1 MQISSFLTLSKQTAL
16 TRQIE
21 VTANNLAN
29 ASTNG
34 YRRTAIHF
42 NSMMQQPNTTDL
54 IAYPFEAETYVDFT
68 EAAIQDTNNPLDL
81 SILGNSHA
89 FFVVEKDGE
98 RRLTRNGNFQLGQN
112 GTLQTTIGETVLGD
126 GDQPIR
132 LNPSAQQYFIGP
144 DGTIFSDA
152 DRSGRVRVVQRRD
165 NTPLTRVGSAAFR
178 LVEGAVEE
186 TTNFTVQ
193 GGRIESANVVP
204 VLEMTLLVEA
214 SRHYEMLQQVL
225 QMEDE
230 RQSSAIDK
238 IPSA

>member
-1 MQISSFLTLSKQTAL
+1 MQISSFLTLSKQSAL

-42 NSMMQQPNTTDL
+42 NSMMQQPNTTDVV
-54 IAYPFEAETYVDFT
+54 AYPFETETYVDFT

-81 SILGNSHA
+81 SILGNSQA

-98 RRLTRNGNFQLGQN
+98 RRLTRNGNFQLGPN
-112 GTLQTTIGETVLGD
+112 GALQTMTGETVLGD

-132 LNPSAQQYFIGP
+132 LNPSAQQYFISS

-165 NTPLTRVGSAAFR
+165 NSPLTRVGSAGFR
-178 LVEGAVEE
+178 LDEGAVEE

-193 GGRIESANVVP
+193 GGRIESANVAP
-204 VLEMTLLVEA
+204 VVEMTLLVEA

>member
-1 MQISSFLTLSKQTAL
+1 MQISSFLTLSKQMAL

-29 ASTNG
+29 ATTNG

-42 NSMMQQPNTTDL
+42 DSMMQQPNTTDVV
-54 IAYPFEAETYVDFT
+54 AYPFEAETYVDFT

-81 SILGNSHA
+81 VILGNLKA

-98 RRLTRNGNFQLGQN
+98 RRLTRNGNFQLGPN
-112 GTLQTTIGETVLGD
+112 GSLQTMIGETVLGD
-126 GDQPIR
+126 RDQPIR
-132 LNPSAQQYFIGP
+132 LNPSAQQYSIGP

-152 DRSGRVRVVQRRD
+152 DRSGRVRVVQLQD
-165 NTPLTRVGSAAFR
+165 NSPLKRVGSAGFR
-178 LVEGAVEE
+178 LDEAGVEE
-186 TTNFTVQ
+186 TTNFTIQ

-225 QMEDE
+225 QMEDD
-230 RQSSAIDK
+230 RQSRAIDK